1 VPHESNYYETPI
13 NPPPI
18 PIESEYY
25 EGALNQPREKSDTS
39 PYYEGT
45 LKVESDQQQHSGK

>member
-1 VPHESNYYETPI
+1 MPHESNYYETPI